1 MTELDW
7 SAAADPTRR
16 IGRSVEFH
24 LEIGSTNDRARAV
37 LAEAGDGVAVVA
49 DLQTTGRGRRGR
61 TWESPPGANL
71 MLSVGLRPRL
81 AAATAG
87 LLGMA
92 TALAVRDASA
102 DAVPRADLRVKWPN
116 DVVAG
121 DGRKV
126 AGLLLETAVH
136 GEALAEAIIGIGI
149 NVNWPNAQMPAE
161 LQGRAIALCDLAGVR
176 LDRVR
181 LLRRVLDRLDA
192 ELTALEAGIS
202 PLARLSDV
210 SALDG
215 RMVTVIV
222 DGARLSGVAAGIA
235 PDGQLL
241 LDTDDGRRTL
251 AVGEVMSVR
260 EQPDVAV
267 AS

>member
-1 MTELDW
+1 
-7 SAAADPTRR
+7 
-16 IGRSVEFH
+16 
-24 LEIGSTNDRARAV
+24 
-37 LAEAGDGVAVVA
+37 
-49 DLQTTGRGRRGR
+49 
-61 TWESPPGANL
+61 
-71 MLSVGLRPRL
+71 
-81 AAATAG
+81 
-87 LLGMA
+87 
-92 TALAVRDASA
+92 
-102 DAVPRADLRVKWPN
+102 
-116 DVVAG
+116 
-121 DGRKV
+121 
-126 AGLLLETAVH
+126 
-136 GEALAEAIIGIGI
+136 
-149 NVNWPNAQMPAE
+149 MPAE

-176 LDRVR
+176 LHRVR

-192 ELTALEAGIS
+192 ELPALARGMS
-202 PLARLSDV
+202 PLARLADV